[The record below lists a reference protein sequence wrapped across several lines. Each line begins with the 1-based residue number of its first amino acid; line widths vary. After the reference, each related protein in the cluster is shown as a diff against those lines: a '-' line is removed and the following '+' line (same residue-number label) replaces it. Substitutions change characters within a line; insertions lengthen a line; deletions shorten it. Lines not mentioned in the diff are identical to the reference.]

1 LDQGYQGQVIMT
13 VKEMW
18 ERVQEM
24 FRSRSEFERWII
36 SKNPQNVADLELLYK
51 QWTYKQFHDSY

>member
-1 LDQGYQGQVIMT
+1 MT

-24 FRSRSEFERWII
+24 FCQRSDFERWIN
-36 SKNPQNVADLELLYK
+36 SQNPQSSADLEILYRE
-51 QWTYKQFHDSY
+51 WTYKQYREIY